1 MNADP
6 NIQGSGIASSELLD
20 GSHLPSRFESPE
32 DLDAFIAT
40 PSRALIEDLAALD
53 GDIMILGASG
63 KMGPTLARLA
73 SNAAPEKRIIAVAR
87 FSDPAARTELEKH
100 GIETIACDM
109 LDRAALEALPKAK
122 NVIFMAGRKFGS
134 GGNQPLTWATNTYMP
149 AVVAEVFKA
158 SRIVAFSTGCVYA
171 FTPVDSMGSEESDP
185 LDPPGEYAQS
195 CIGRERLIEHFSQIH
210 NTPGRLYRLN
220 YAIDLR
226 YGVLHDV
233 AVKVRDGV
241 PIDVTMGHVNVI
253 WQGDANAIALRCLKQ
268 ATVPT
273 SPINVTGPEVIS
285 VRWLAKTFG
294 ELLGRKPLVTGT
306 EAPSAWLSNA
316 KLSNGLF
323 GYPVVPLDRMI
334 AWTADWVSREMPSHN
349 KPTHFEA
356 RDGAY

>member
-1 MNADP
+1 MTIDTNP
-6 NIQGSGIASSELLD
+6 TKTGFLD
-20 GSHLPSRFESPE
+20 GSRLPSRFDGIDELE
-32 DLDAFIAT
+32 AFLAM
-40 PSRALIEDLAALD
+40 PSRALMTDMADID

-73 SNAAPEKRIIAVAR
+73 QNAAPGKRIIAVAR
-87 FSDPAARTELEKH
+87 YSDPAARKELERH
-100 GIETIACDM
+100 GIETIACDLM
-109 LDRAALEALPKAK
+109 SRGELEKLPRAK
-122 NVIFMAGRKFGS
+122 NIIFMAGRKFGS
-134 GGNQPLTWATNTYMP
+134 GGDQPMTWATNAYMP
-149 AVVAEVFKA
+149 AVIAEAFRE

-171 FTPVDSMGSEESDP
+171 FTPVDGMGSDESAP

-195 CIGRERLIEHFSQIH
+195 CIGRERLIEHFSTVH
-210 NTPGRLYRLN
+210 KTAGRLFRLN

-233 AVKVRDGV
+233 AVKVRDGL
-241 PIDVTMGHVNVI
+241 PIDVSMGHVNVI

-285 VRWLAKTFG
+285 VRWLAKRFG
-294 ELLGRKPLVTGT
+294 ALLGREAIVTGE

-316 KLSNGLF
+316 GLSNGLF
-323 GYPVVPLDRMI
+323 GYPVVPLESMI
-334 AWTADWVSREMPSHN
+334 GWTADWVSRDLPSHN

-356 RDGAY
+356 RDGSY

>member
-1 MNADP
+1 MNADTNFAGP
-6 NIQGSGIASSELLD
+6 DFTGIELLD
-20 GSHLPSRFESPE
+20 GSNLPERFNSPE
-32 DLDAFIAT
+32 ELDAFIAR
-40 PSRALIEDLAALD
+40 PSRALVEDMAAID

-63 KMGPTLARLA
+63 KMGPTLALLA
-73 SNAAPEKRIIAVAR
+73 RNAAPGRRVVAVAR
-87 FSDPAARTELEKH
+87 FSDPASREELDRH
-100 GIETIACDM
+100 GIETIACDL
-109 LDRAALEALPKAK
+109 LDRAQIEALPKLR

-134 GGNQPLTWATNTYMP
+134 GGNQALTWATNAYMP
-149 AVVAEVFKA
+149 AVMAEVFRE
-158 SRIVAFSTGCVYA
+158 SRIVTFSTGCVYA
-171 FTPVDSMGSEESDP
+171 FTPVDSMGSDENSP

-195 CIGRERLIEHFSQIH
+195 CIGRERLVEHFSQVH
-210 NTPGRLYRLN
+210 QTPGRLYRLN

-233 AVKVRDGV
+233 AVKVRDGL
-241 PIDVTMGHVNVI
+241 PIDVSMGHVNVI

-285 VRWLAKTFG
+285 VRWLAGKFG
-294 ELLGRKPLVTGT
+294 ELLGREPVITGT

-316 KLSNGLF
+316 SLANGLF
-323 GYPVVPLDRMI
+323 GYPLISLNRMMG
-334 AWTADWVSREMPSHN
+334 WTADWVARDLPSHN